1 MLGGK
6 ISNPPA
12 SWYSRVDGVK
22 RMLKSAQKKEENLV
36 RSGEKKVVTKQTKL
50 TPSLFPFHLLMNI
63 VDQVTQ
69 RFTNYTQW
77 SSILNRLL
85 TTLSGRVSWAHGPV
99 TQLPLTIAV
108 TWCMLAGTRSNDL
121 CNSNDAIALEV
132 GPLEHIPFHRVTM
145 FGHTVNLVAREVFIP
160 HVHIAEI
167 ASKGMGRI
175 LLQNRCSPRS
185 ILRLSQNQRTT
196 RGDHVTLCK
205 TRCLC
210 SCPCAIQPRLPPAKG
225 VLPFKAKVVPVAVG
239 LSVHVPNNRK
249 ETTKANLVHYSI
261 S

>member
-77 SSILNRLL
+77 SSLVNRLL
-85 TTLSGRVSWAHGPV
+85 TTLSGRVWWAQGLV
-99 TQLPLTIAV
+99 TQLPLT
-108 TWCMLAGTRSNDL
+108 TRR
-121 CNSNDAIALEV
+121 NSV
-132 GPLEHIPFHRVTM
+132 
-145 FGHTVNLVAREVFIP
+145 
-160 HVHIAEI
+160 
-167 ASKGMGRI
+167 
-175 LLQNRCSPRS
+175 
-185 ILRLSQNQRTT
+185 
-196 RGDHVTLCK
+196 
-205 TRCLC
+205 
-210 SCPCAIQPRLPPAKG
+210 
-225 VLPFKAKVVPVAVG
+225 
-239 LSVHVPNNRK
+239 
-249 ETTKANLVHYSI
+249 
-261 S
+261 